1 MYFNVFDMS
10 NKIITPKQKY
20 LKKVKSSFVYKIN
33 KLFSLY
39 KSQST
44 KFFASEGLGYS
55 EITTINIMGQ
65 LGGETTLSE
74 ITSVHWID
82 PGLVSRI
89 SKSLEK
95 KDLIKKIKAPKDK
108 RSNILVLTDK
118 GKNIFK
124 KIESFT
130 SLRRRKILKHFSAPD
145 AKKIINLLDKL
156 VLSTQ
161 KEYG

>member
-1 MYFNVFDMS
+1 MS
-10 NKIITPKQKY
+10 NKIITSKQKY
-20 LKKVKSSFVYKIN
+20 LQKVKSSFVYKIN
-33 KLFSLY
+33 KLFALY

-44 KFFASEGLGYS
+44 KFFNIDGLGYS

-95 KDLIKKIKAPKDK
+95 KDLIKKIKTQKDK
-108 RSNILVLTDK
+108 RSNILVLTSK
-118 GKNIFK
+118 GKSIFV
-124 KIESFT
+124 KIEKFI
-130 SLRRRKILKHFSAPD
+130 SLRRKKILKHFSAQE
-145 AKKIINLLDKL
+145 AKKLISLLDKL
-156 VLSTQ
+156 VSSTQ
-161 KEYG
+161 KEYR

>member
-1 MYFNVFDMS
+1 MS
-10 NKIITPKQKY
+10 NKIITSKQKY
-20 LKKVKSSFVYKIN
+20 LQKVKSSFVYKIN
-33 KLFSLY
+33 KLFALY

-44 KFFASEGLGYS
+44 KFFNIDGLGYS

-95 KDLIKKIKAPKDK
+95 KNLIKKIKTQKDK
-108 RSNILVLTDK
+108 RSNILVLTSK
-118 GKNIFK
+118 GKSIFI
-124 KIESFT
+124 KIEKFI
-130 SLRRRKILKHFSAPD
+130 SLRRKKILKHFSAQE
-145 AKKIINLLDKL
+145 AKKLISLLDKL
-156 VLSTQ
+156 VSSTQ
-161 KEYG
+161 KEYR

>member
-1 MYFNVFDMS
+1 MS
-10 NKIITPKQKY
+10 NKIITSKQKY
-20 LKKVKSSFVYKIN
+20 LQKVKSSFVYKIN
-33 KLFSLY
+33 KLFALY

-44 KFFASEGLGYS
+44 KFFNIEGLGYS

-95 KDLIKKIKAPKDK
+95 KNLIKKIKTQKDK
-108 RSNILVLTDK
+108 RSNILVLTAK
-118 GKNIFK
+118 GKSIFI
-124 KIESFT
+124 KIENFI
-130 SLRRRKILKHFSAPD
+130 SLRRKKILKHFSAQE
-145 AKKIINLLDKL
+145 AKKLISLLDKL
-156 VLSTQ
+156 VSSTQ
-161 KEYG
+161 KEYS

>member
-1 MYFNVFDMS
+1 MS
-10 NKIITPKQKY
+10 NKIITSKQKY
-20 LKKVKSSFVYKIN
+20 LQKVKSSFVYKIN
-33 KLFSLY
+33 KLFALY

-44 KFFASEGLGYS
+44 KFFNIEGLGYS

-95 KDLIKKIKAPKDK
+95 KNLIKKIKTQKDK
-108 RSNILVLTDK
+108 RSNILVLTAK
-118 GKNIFK
+118 GKSIFI
-124 KIESFT
+124 KIENFI
-130 SLRRRKILKHFSAPD
+130 SLRRKKFLNIFQLKR
-145 AKKIINLLDKL
+145 
-156 VLSTQ
+156 Q
-161 KEYG
+161 KN

>member
-1 MYFNVFDMS
+1 MS
-10 NKIITPKQKY
+10 NKIITSKQKY
-20 LKKVKSSFVYKIN
+20 LQKVKSSFVYKIN
-33 KLFSLY
+33 KLFALY

-44 KFFASEGLGYS
+44 KFFNIEGLGYS

-95 KDLIKKIKAPKDK
+95 KNLIKKIKTQKDK
-108 RSNILVLTDK
+108 RSNILVLTSK
-118 GKNIFK
+118 GKSIFV
-124 KIESFT
+124 KIEKFI
-130 SLRRRKILKHFSAPD
+130 SLRRKKILKHFSAQE
-145 AKKIINLLDKL
+145 AKKLIGLLDKL

-161 KEYG
+161 KEYR

>member
-1 MYFNVFDMS
+1 MS
-10 NKIITPKQKY
+10 NKIITSKQKY
-20 LKKVKSSFVYKIN
+20 LQKVKSSFVYKIN
-33 KLFSLY
+33 KLFALY

-44 KFFASEGLGYS
+44 KFFNIDGLGYS

-95 KDLIKKIKAPKDK
+95 KDLIKKIKTQKDK
-108 RSNILVLTDK
+108 RSNILVLTSK
-118 GKNIFK
+118 GKSIFV
-124 KIESFT
+124 KIEKFI
-130 SLRRRKILKHFSAPD
+130 SLRRKKILKHFSAQE
-145 AKKIINLLDKL
+145 AKKLIGLLDKL

-161 KEYG
+161 KEYR

>member
-1 MYFNVFDMS
+1 
-10 NKIITPKQKY
+10 
-20 LKKVKSSFVYKIN
+20 
-33 KLFSLY
+33 
-39 KSQST
+39 
-44 KFFASEGLGYS
+44 
-55 EITTINIMGQ
+55 MGQ

-130 SLRRRKILKHFSAPD
+130 SLRRRKILKHFSAQD
-145 AKKIINLLDKL
+145 EKKIINLLDKL

>member
-1 MYFNVFDMS
+1 MS
-10 NKIITPKQKY
+10 NKIITSKQKY
-20 LKKVKSSFVYKIN
+20 LQKVKSSFVYKIN
-33 KLFSLY
+33 KLFALY

-44 KFFASEGLGYS
+44 KFFNIDGLGYS

-95 KDLIKKIKAPKDK
+95 NNLIKKIKTQKDK
-108 RSNILVLTDK
+108 RSNILVLTSK
-118 GKNIFK
+118 GKSIFV
-124 KIESFT
+124 KIEKFI
-130 SLRRRKILKHFSAPD
+130 SLRRKKILKHFSAQE
-145 AKKIINLLDKL
+145 AKKLISLLDKL
-156 VLSTQ
+156 VSSTQ
-161 KEYG
+161 KEYR

>member
-1 MYFNVFDMS
+1 MS
-10 NKIITPKQKY
+10 NKIITSKQKY
-20 LKKVKSSFVYKIN
+20 FRKVKSSFVYKIN
-33 KLFSLY
+33 KLFALY

-44 KFFASEGLGYS
+44 NFFNIEGLGYS

-95 KDLIKKIKAPKDK
+95 KNLIKKIKTQKDK
-108 RSNILVLTDK
+108 RSNILALTTK
-118 GKNIFK
+118 GKSIFL
-124 KIESFT
+124 KIENFI
-130 SLRRRKILKHFSAPD
+130 SLRRKKILKHFSAQE
-145 AKKIINLLDKL
+145 AKKLIGLLDKL

-161 KEYG
+161 KEYK

>member
-10 NKIITPKQKY
+10 NKIITSKQKY

-44 KFFASEGLGYS
+44 KFFTSEGLGYS

-65 LGGETTLSE
+65 LGGETTLRE

-89 SKSLEK
+89 SKILEK
-95 KDLIKKIKAPKDK
+95 KNLIKKIKAPKDK
-108 RSNILVLTDK
+108 RSNILALTNK

-145 AKKIINLLDKL
+145 AKKIINLLEKL

>member
-1 MYFNVFDMS
+1 MS
-10 NKIITPKQKY
+10 NKIITSKQKY
-20 LKKVKSSFVYKIN
+20 LQKVKSSFVYKIN
-33 KLFSLY
+33 KLFALY

-44 KFFASEGLGYS
+44 KFFNIEGLGYS

-95 KDLIKKIKAPKDK
+95 KNLIKKIKTQKDK
-108 RSNILVLTDK
+108 RSNILVLTSK
-118 GKNIFK
+118 GKSIFV
-124 KIESFT
+124 KIEKFI
-130 SLRRRKILKHFSAPD
+130 SLRRKKILKHFSAQE
-145 AKKIINLLDKL
+145 AKKLISLLDKL
-156 VLSTQ
+156 VSSTQ
-161 KEYG
+161 KEYR

>member
-1 MYFNVFDMS
+1 MS
-10 NKIITPKQKY
+10 NKIITSKQKY
-20 LKKVKSSFVYKIN
+20 LQKVKSSFVYKIN
-33 KLFSLY
+33 KLFALY

-44 KFFASEGLGYS
+44 KFFNIEGLGYS

-95 KDLIKKIKAPKDK
+95 KDLIKKIKTQKDK
-108 RSNILVLTDK
+108 RSNILVLTSK
-118 GKNIFK
+118 GKSIFV
-124 KIESFT
+124 KIEKFI
-130 SLRRRKILKHFSAPD
+130 SLRRKKILKHFSAQE
-145 AKKIINLLDKL
+145 AKKLIGLLDKL

-161 KEYG
+161 KEYR

>member
-1 MYFNVFDMS
+1 MS
-10 NKIITPKQKY
+10 NKIITSKQKY
-20 LKKVKSSFVYKIN
+20 LQKVKSSFVYKIN
-33 KLFSLY
+33 KLFALY

-44 KFFASEGLGYS
+44 KFFNIDGLGYS

-95 KDLIKKIKAPKDK
+95 KNLIKKIKTQKDK
-108 RSNILVLTDK
+108 RSNILVLTSK
-118 GKNIFK
+118 GKSIFV
-124 KIESFT
+124 KIEKFI
-130 SLRRRKILKHFSAPD
+130 SLRRKKILKHFSAQE
-145 AKKIINLLDKL
+145 AKKLIGLLDKL

-161 KEYG
+161 KEYR

>member
-1 MYFNVFDMS
+1 MS
-10 NKIITPKQKY
+10 NKIITSKQKY
-20 LKKVKSSFVYKIN
+20 FRKVKSSFVYKIN
-33 KLFSLY
+33 KLFALY

-44 KFFASEGLGYS
+44 KFFNIEGLGYS

-95 KDLIKKIKAPKDK
+95 KNLIKKIKTQKDK
-108 RSNILVLTDK
+108 RSNILALTTK
-118 GKNIFK
+118 GKSIFL
-124 KIESFT
+124 KIENFI
-130 SLRRRKILKHFSAPD
+130 SLRRKKILKHFSAQE
-145 AKKIINLLDKL
+145 ANKLIGLLDKL
-156 VLSTQ
+156 VSSTQ
-161 KEYG
+161 KEYR

>member
-1 MYFNVFDMS
+1 MS
-10 NKIITPKQKY
+10 NKIITSKKKY
-20 LKKVKSSFVYKIN
+20 LQNVKSSFVYKIN
-33 KLFSLY
+33 KLFALY

-44 KFFASEGLGYS
+44 KFFNIDGLGYS

-95 KDLIKKIKAPKDK
+95 KNLIKKIKTQKDK
-108 RSNILVLTDK
+108 RSNILVLTSK
-118 GKNIFK
+118 GKSIFV
-124 KIESFT
+124 KIEKFI
-130 SLRRRKILKHFSAPD
+130 SLRRKKILKHFSAQE
-145 AKKIINLLDKL
+145 AKKLISLLDKL
-156 VLSTQ
+156 VSSTQ
-161 KEYG
+161 KEYR

>member
-1 MYFNVFDMS
+1 MS
-10 NKIITPKQKY
+10 NKIITSKQKY
-20 LKKVKSSFVYKIN
+20 LQKVKSSFVYKIN
-33 KLFSLY
+33 KLFALY

-44 KFFASEGLGYS
+44 KFFNIDGLGYS

-95 KDLIKKIKAPKDK
+95 KNLIKKIKTQKDK
-108 RSNILVLTDK
+108 RSNILVLTSK
-118 GKNIFK
+118 GKSIFV
-124 KIESFT
+124 KIEKFI
-130 SLRRRKILKHFSAPD
+130 SLRRKKILKHFSAQE
-145 AKKIINLLDKL
+145 AKKLISLLDKL
-156 VLSTQ
+156 VSSTQ
-161 KEYG
+161 KEYR

>member
-1 MYFNVFDMS
+1 MS
-10 NKIITPKQKY
+10 NKIITSKQKY
-20 LKKVKSSFVYKIN
+20 LQKVKSSFVYKIN
-33 KLFSLY
+33 KLFALY

-44 KFFASEGLGYS
+44 KFFNIDGLGYS

-95 KDLIKKIKAPKDK
+95 KNLIKKIKTQKDK
-108 RSNILVLTDK
+108 RSNILVLTSK
-118 GKNIFK
+118 GKSIFV
-124 KIESFT
+124 KIEKFI
-130 SLRRRKILKHFSAPD
+130 SLRRKKILKHFSAQE
-145 AKKIINLLDKL
+145 AKKLISLLDKL
-156 VLSTQ
+156 VSSTQ
-161 KEYG
+161 KEYS

>member
-1 MYFNVFDMS
+1 MS
-10 NKIITPKQKY
+10 NKIITSKQKY
-20 LKKVKSSFVYKIN
+20 LQKVKSSFVYKIN
-33 KLFSLY
+33 KLFALY

-44 KFFASEGLGYS
+44 KFFNIDGLGYS

-95 KDLIKKIKAPKDK
+95 KNLIKKIKTQKDK
-108 RSNILVLTDK
+108 RSNFLVLTAK
-118 GKNIFK
+118 GKSIFI
-124 KIESFT
+124 KIENFI
-130 SLRRRKILKHFSAPD
+130 SLRRKKILKHFSAQE
-145 AKKIINLLDKL
+145 AKKLISLLDKL
-156 VLSTQ
+156 VSSTQ
-161 KEYG
+161 KEYS

>member
-1 MYFNVFDMS
+1 MS
-10 NKIITPKQKY
+10 NKIITSKQKY
-20 LKKVKSSFVYKIN
+20 LQKVKSSFVYKIN
-33 KLFSLY
+33 KLFALY

-44 KFFASEGLGYS
+44 KFFNIDGLGYS

-95 KDLIKKIKAPKDK
+95 KNLIKKIKTQKDK
-108 RSNILVLTDK
+108 RSNILVLTAK
-118 GKNIFK
+118 GKSIFI
-124 KIESFT
+124 KIENFI
-130 SLRRRKILKHFSAPD
+130 SLRRKKILKHFSAQE
-145 AKKIINLLDKL
+145 AKKLISLLDKL
-156 VLSTQ
+156 VSSTQ
-161 KEYG
+161 KEYS